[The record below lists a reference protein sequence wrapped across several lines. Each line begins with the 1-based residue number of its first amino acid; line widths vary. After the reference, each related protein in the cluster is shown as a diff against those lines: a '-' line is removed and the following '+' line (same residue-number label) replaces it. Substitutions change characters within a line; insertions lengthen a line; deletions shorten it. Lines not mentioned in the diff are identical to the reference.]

1 MTTPS
6 PGTPVRAFGI
16 VLAVP
21 QTVIGVWA
29 SLSPRGWFD
38 NFPGLGPAL
47 VAAEPPYNQHLVTD
61 AGAGFLAIGLLLLGA
76 CVFGGA
82 PEIRMAAIAH
92 LIFSV
97 PHLMYH
103 AAHPSP
109 LLPAVNDVLNVV
121 LLGAEV
127 AAGLVLIVLTTHRK
141 AMAWAS

>member
-82 PEIRMAAIAH
+82 AEIRMAAIAH
-92 LIFSV
+92 LILSV
-97 PHLMYH
+97 PHLSTTPRIPRRCSR
-103 AAHPSP
+103 PS
-109 LLPAVNDVLNVV
+109 
-121 LLGAEV
+121 
-127 AAGLVLIVLTTHRK
+127 TTSSTWSCSAPK
-141 AMAWAS
+141 WQPDWS